1 MTEKSPLWPA
11 ALHHLRYDSP
21 ALDAMVRFYRDGL
34 GLAAEQLP
42 DGTWL
47 LSGRQRRL
55 VLAPA
60 ETADQPWGAF
70 AFPNEGRLDE
80 FRAWVQ
86 RKGVNVQPN
95 PSPLFGEGAFRID
108 DPDGRGLVFGAP
120 VAPDGGETDAMPGRL
135 QHYVVATT
143 QLAKLTEYYR
153 DTLGFVVSD
162 IVREG
167 DEPTAVFF
175 RSDPEHHSFAT
186 FRAPEGRPDHH
197 SYEATS
203 WDDIRDW
210 ADHFAAME
218 VDIFWGPGR
227 HGPGNNLFIM
237 VEDPDGNK
245 VEISAEI
252 ERMHRHMPHREWA
265 HEERTLN
272 LWGKAW
278 MRS

>member
-1 MTEKSPLWPA
+1 MTGKSPLWPA
-11 ALHHLRYDSP
+11 TLHHLRYDSP
-21 ALDAMVRFYRDGL
+21 APDAMVRFYRDGL
-34 GLAAEQLP
+34 GLAAEKLP

-55 VLAPA
+55 ILGPA
-60 ETADQPWGAF
+60 EAADQPWGAF
-70 AFPNEGRLDE
+70 AFPNQGRLDD
-80 FRAWVQ
+80 FRDWVQ
-86 RKGVNVQPN
+86 AKGVNVQPK

-108 DPDGRGLVFGAP
+108 DPDGRGLVFGVPLEA
-120 VAPDGGETDAMPGRL
+120 DTGGADPLPGRL

-143 QLAKLTEYYR
+143 QLDTLTEYYR
-153 DTLGFVVSD
+153 DTLGFVISD

-175 RSDPEHHSFAT
+175 RSDPEHHSFAA

-210 ADHFAAME
+210 ADHFAGLEA
-218 VDIFWGPGR
+218 DIFWGPGR